1 MFRKGRSTTDNIMIL
16 NYVANREIK
25 EKRGKLYAFFAN
37 LTAAVDK
44 VHRGKL
50 SKLMEEKGIGRKLKT
65 RVNEIYKE
73 TRNKIRVNGEMSEK
87 FWTRGLRQ
95 GCPLSP
101 TLFALYTADLE
112 ERMRRGQAGGV
123 VIGRI
128 KFWSLTYADDIVLLA
143 KTPKELKEMMGRMK
157 RYLDSRE
164 LILNANQSKL
174 LIFKRG
180 RSQKKKKDW
189 KWGEEV
195 IEEVKDFIYLGY
207 HFQKNGGTEI
217 HMRETVKKTMMAMK
231 QTRGIGERRF
241 KNNYMRRMKIFES
254 LVKSIMLYAAEIWG
268 WKEEG
273 KLEKLQLKYIKWT
286 LGLDFN
292 TPTHI
297 LMEETKTDKIRVDA
311 GRRTLRYEEKG
322 RTRGINGIIMECW
335 KGIDGQKKKKE

>member
-1 MFRKGRSTTDNIMIL
+1 
-16 NYVANREIK
+16 
-25 EKRGKLYAFFAN
+25 
-37 LTAAVDK
+37 
-44 VHRGKL
+44 
-50 SKLMEEKGIGRKLKT
+50 MEEKGIGRKLKT
-65 RVNEIYKE
+65 RINEIYKE

-95 GCPLSP
+95 GCPLSS
-101 TLFALYTADLE
+101 TLLALYTADLE

-157 RYLDSRE
+157 YLDSRE
-164 LILNANQSKL
+164 LNANQSKL

-180 RSQKKKKDW
+180 RSLKKKEDW

-207 HFQKNGGTEI
+207 HFQNGGTEI

-231 QTRGIGERRF
+231 QTRRIGERRF

-254 LVKSIMLYAAEIWG
+254 IVKCIMLYATEIWG
-268 WKEEG
+268 
-273 KLEKLQLKYIKWT
+273 
-286 LGLDFN
+286 
-292 TPTHI
+292 
-297 LMEETKTDKIRVDA
+297 
-311 GRRTLRYEEKG
+311 
-322 RTRGINGIIMECW
+322 
-335 KGIDGQKKKKE
+335 